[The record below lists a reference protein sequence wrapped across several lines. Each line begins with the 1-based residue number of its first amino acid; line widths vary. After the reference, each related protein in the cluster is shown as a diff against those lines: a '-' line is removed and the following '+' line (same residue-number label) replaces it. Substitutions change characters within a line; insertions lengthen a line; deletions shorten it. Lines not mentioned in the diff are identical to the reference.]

1 VTIITALWRNRPYS
15 YTVRKEAAMRQTLT
29 IAIVATLL
37 VATVFE
43 VIAAG
48 GKTVVARNHY
58 AAPASG
64 ISIAVPASMKS
75 FPTELLAQ

>member
-1 VTIITALWRNRPYS
+1 
-15 YTVRKEAAMRQTLT
+15 MRQTLT

-43 VIAAG
+43 VISAG
-48 GKTVVARNHY
+48 CKTVVARNRFYY

-64 ISIAVPASMKS
+64 IGIAVPASMKS

>member
-1 VTIITALWRNRPYS
+1 
-15 YTVRKEAAMRQTLT
+15 MRETLT

-48 GKTVVARNHY
+48 AKTLVARNHFY

-64 ISIAVPASMKS
+64 IGIAVPASMKS

>member
-1 VTIITALWRNRPYS
+1 
-15 YTVRKEAAMRQTLT
+15 MRQTLT

-37 VATVFE
+37 VAIVFE

-48 GKTVVARNHY
+48 GKTVVARNHFYY
-58 AAPASG
+58 AAPAGG
-64 ISIAVPASMKS
+64 IGIAVPASMKS